1 MVVFRIILWPCD
13 LTSQSMTFYSSGPC
27 VFNERAAVFRN
38 ARPSSRCNFTLYN
51 MTTCGGGAAAAAA
64 A

>member
-1 MVVFRIILWPCD
+1 MR
-13 LTSQSMTFYSSGPC
+13 FYSSGPC